1 MAAASQTPENAG
13 DAGNTPA
20 PQRRYRCRLKT
31 VQDVSR
37 ELARIYRESRSG
49 IIPVE
54 HASKYANV
62 LSIIGRIMADSD
74 LEERIERLEGRA
86 K

>member
-1 MAAASQTPENAG
+1 MATALQMQGNAG
-13 DAGNTPA
+13 GAGNTPA
-20 PQRRYRCRLKT
+20 PQRRYRCRLKS

-74 LEERIERLEGRA
+74 LEERIERLEAGA